1 MILRRGEGI
10 RAFSS
15 FVVSALAAAASA
27 LSPSS
32 IKGGMSAGSLGAAM
46 EKSTISELSSV
57 IAPMRTLPTRLK
69 DTSFMIAS
77 DLGSVSLC
85 DDPDAGRP

>member
-1 MILRRGEGI
+1 
-10 RAFSS
+10 
-15 FVVSALAAAASA
+15 
-27 LSPSS
+27 
-32 IKGGMSAGSLGAAM
+32 MSAGSLGAAM

-57 IAPMRTLPTRLK
+57 IAPMRTLLPRLK

-77 DLGSVSLC
+77 DLGSVFLC